1 MDVPYGRKAS
11 KAPRRREEGKMTTH
25 EYLRTPETV
34 LPAEL
39 AHGVLRV
46 AESPSASHQRVVGQ
60 LYLTMAP
67 FVRERLLGEVLL
79 APMDVILD
87 FDGALV
93 VQPDLL
99 YVSTARADIV
109 RDRVMGAPDLVVEVL
124 SPRPR
129 VGSLEERV
137 GWFAKYGVREC
148 WLVNLRDRRVEVLT
162 LHDGQVVERQS
173 CGAGRVVPSAV
184 LPELMLP
191 FGLFT

>member
-1 MDVPYGRKAS
+1 MDVPYRRKTS
-11 KAPRRREEGKMTTH
+11 KARQREEGRMTTL

-39 AHGVLRV
+39 AYGVLRV

-87 FDGALV
+87 FDRALV

-99 YVSTARADIV
+99 YVSTGRAEIV
-109 RDRVMGAPDLVVEVL
+109 SDRVMGAPDLVVEVL

-129 VGSLEERV
+129 VGDLEQRI

-148 WLVNLRDRRVEVLT
+148 WLANLRDRRVEVLT

>member
-1 MDVPYGRKAS
+1 MDVPYGRKTS
-11 KAPRRREEGKMTTH
+11 KARQREEGRMTTL

-34 LPAEL
+34 LPVEL
-39 AHGVLRV
+39 AYGVLRV

-87 FDGALV
+87 FDRALV
-93 VQPDLL
+93 VQADLL
-99 YVSTARADIV
+99 YVSTGRAEIV
-109 RDRVMGAPDLVVEVL
+109 SDRVIGAPDLVVEVL

-129 VGSLEERV
+129 VGDLEQRA
-137 GWFAKYGVREC
+137 GRFAKYGVREC
-148 WLVNLRDRRVEVLT
+148 WLANLPDRRMEVLT
-162 LHDGQVVERQS
+162 LHDGQVIERQS
-173 CGAGRVVPSAV
+173 CSAGRRVPSNV
-184 LPELMLP
+184 LPDLMLP